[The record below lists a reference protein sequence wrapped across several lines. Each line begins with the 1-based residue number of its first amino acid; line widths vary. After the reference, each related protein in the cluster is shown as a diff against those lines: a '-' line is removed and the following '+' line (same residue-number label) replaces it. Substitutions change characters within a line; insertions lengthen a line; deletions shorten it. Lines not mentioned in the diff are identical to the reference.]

1 MVYLSSEDNLQPAGS
16 SKQSER
22 REMEAVV
29 VQAARCHAA
38 SGEADFEK
46 LYRDYSQRVFSTAYR
61 ITGSRPDAEDVTQ
74 EVFVRVF
81 KKLHTFRGESAIST
95 WIYRITVNRA
105 LDVLRRRKY
114 EKTVPLDER
123 TMETVSEPMGVMR
136 LIEGT
141 LPAMPDGYRH
151 VFVLH
156 DIQGMRHSEIAR
168 ILGISEGAS
177 KSQLHRAR
185 AFLRSRIGEQ
195 LRQLS
200 R

>member
-1 MVYLSSEDNLQPAGS
+1 MPEKHSQDNLQQPVS
-16 SKQSER
+16 SKPDER
-22 REMEAVV
+22 RDMEAVAV
-29 VQAARCHAA
+29 QSARYQAASAE
-38 SGEADFEK
+38 SDFEE
-46 LYRDYSQRVFSTAYR
+46 LYRNYSQRVFSTAYR

-74 EVFVRVF
+74 EVFIRVF
-81 KKLHTFRGESAIST
+81 KKLHTFRGEAAIST

-105 LDVLRRRKY
+105 LDLLRRRKH
-114 EKTVPLDER
+114 EKTVPLDEHL
-123 TMETVSEPMGVMR
+123 ENVSEPMGVMK

-141 LPAMPDGYRH
+141 LPSMPDGYRQ

-168 ILGISEGAS
+168 ILRISEGAS

>member
-1 MVYLSSEDNLQPAGS
+1 MEVVAAQPAACS
-16 SKQSER
+16 
-22 REMEAVV
+22 AT
-29 VQAARCHAA
+29 CT
-38 SGEADFEK
+38 EADFER
-46 LYRDYSQRVFSTAYR
+46 LYREHSQKVFSTAYR
-61 ITGSRPDAEDVTQ
+61 ITGNRPDAEDVTQ
-74 EVFVRVF
+74 EVFIRVF

-105 LDVLRRRKY
+105 LDILRRRKH
-114 EKTVPLDER
+114 ERTVPLDESL
-123 TMETVSEPMGVMR
+123 ESISEPMGVMK

-141 LPAMPDGYRH
+141 LPSMPDGYRQ

-156 DIQGMRHSEIAR
+156 DIQGLRHCEIAK